1 MNARTLKLTRIFLF
15 TVSIAGVAWT
25 AEAAMVASQDR
36 SNPRAY
42 GSIPNLNA
50 TCQAVTKDSQRM
62 ADWRKARALYFRDL
76 EFSEISPRFQH
87 GFGPEEGLINARLY
101 VDYLD
106 TDDTVLQRPAAA
118 RNDLLTVE
126 RDLNK
131 ARDQAPATDRA
142 GIASME
148 KSISL
153 FKSLPKASCSDI
165 ASIEHA
171 DIRKQENRFE
181 KVIEKVAG
189 ETRGG

>member
-25 AEAAMVASQDR
+25 AEAAMVASQDK